1 MRSACGRMAS
11 QRARLKTGVGAAERG
26 NKVVLEGS
34 DGALC
39 GVAAMDVRGAEL
51 EVDVFGIEEVDQ
63 RARGLVVQLLETGSE
78 SAGFQNLVGAPI
90 C

>member
-1 MRSACGRMAS
+1 MRKDGVPEGEIE
-11 QRARLKTGVGAAERG
+11 TGGGATERG

-39 GVAAMDVRGAEL
+39 GIVAMDVRGVEL
-51 EVDVFGIEEVDQ
+51 KVDILGIDEVDQ
-63 RARGLVVQLLETGSE
+63 RTQGLVVQLLETGSE
-78 SAGFQNLVGAPI
+78 STGFQNLVGAPV